1 VAEGRN
7 VVKKRAPTMTPLFQ
21 KISQSSVFRSLIVG
35 VIVLA
40 GVLVG
45 VETSPAL
52 VQQYGPLLKVLD
64 RAVLGVFI
72 AEIGVKMGAE
82 GRRPWRYFRDPWN
95 VFDFLVVA
103 ACLLPFGTGY
113 ATVLRLARLLRVL
126 RLVHALPKLQLLV
139 SALLKSIPSM
149 AYVTLLLGLLFYVYG
164 VAGTFL
170 FAGNDPVHFGTL
182 ALSLLTLF
190 RVVTM
195 EGWTELLYIQMY
207 GCDRFGYSDT
217 PALCT
222 QPAAMPAA
230 AVFFFCTFILL
241 GTMIILNLFIGV
253 IMNALQEAHEE
264 AVDREQARAE
274 AAGTAKT
281 LEQDVAELEQQLSA
295 MQEQLVRLRGR
306 LSRQPQASAPEPE
319 RLRSA

>member
-1 VAEGRN
+1 
-7 VVKKRAPTMTPLFQ
+7 MTPLFQ
-21 KISQSSVFRSLIVG
+21 KISQSNFFHHFIVG
-35 VIVLA
+35 VIVVA
-40 GVLVG
+40 GILVG

-52 VQQYGPLLKVLD
+52 VQQYGPWLKALD
-64 RAVLGVFI
+64 HVVLGVFI
-72 AEIGVKMGAE
+72 AEIVIKAGAE
-82 GRRPWRYFRDPWN
+82 GRKPWRYFRDPWN

-103 ACLLPFGTGY
+103 ACFLPFGSGY

-126 RLVHALPKLQLLV
+126 KLVHVLPKLQLLV

-149 AYVTLLLGLLFYVYG
+149 AYVTILLGLLFYVYG

-207 GCDRFGYSDT
+207 GCDRFGYADT

-222 QPAAMPAA
+222 QPSAMPVV
-230 AVFFFCTFILL
+230 AVLFFCTFILL

-253 IMNALQEAHEE
+253 IMNGMQEAHEE
-264 AVDREQARAE
+264 AQELERARAE

-281 LEQDVAELEQQLSA
+281 VEQDVAELEQQLA
-295 MQEQLVRLRGR
+295 IMQEQLARLRGR
-306 LSRQPQASAPEPE
+306 LVRHPPATEPEPS

>member
-1 VAEGRN
+1 
-7 VVKKRAPTMTPLFQ
+7 MTPLLQ
-21 KISQSSVFRSLIVG
+21 RISQSSSFRSFIIG
-35 VIVLA
+35 VIVFA

-45 VETSPAL
+45 VETSPAM
-52 VQQYGPLLKVLD
+52 VQQHGSLLKSLD
-64 RAVLGVFI
+64 HLVLGIFI
-72 AEIGVKMGAE
+72 VEIAVKAGAE
-82 GRRPWRYFRDPWN
+82 GRKPWRYFRDPWN

-103 ACLLPFGTGY
+103 ACFLPIGAQY

-149 AYVTLLLGLLFYVYG
+149 AYVTMLLGLLFYVYG

-190 RVVTM
+190 RVVTL
-195 EGWTELLYIQMY
+195 EGWTELLYTQMY
-207 GCDRFGYSDT
+207 GCNLFGYADT

-222 QPAAMPAA
+222 QPSAMPVA
-230 AVFFFCTFILL
+230 AVVFFCSFILL

-264 AVDREQARAE
+264 AQEQEQARAE
-274 AAGTAKT
+274 AAGTART
-281 LEQDVAELEQQLSA
+281 LDEDIAELEQQLGA
-295 MQEQLVRLRGR
+295 MQEQLARLRGR
-306 LSRQPQASAPEPE
+306 VGRQLPASEPEPS
-319 RLRSA
+319 RRRSA